1 MTHFAR
7 PFVAG
12 LVLVACASPVAQG
25 CSGCEEQDDEKILGG
40 MIDAAAALAARHD
53 LGELMAMTTD
63 DFVANPGQQSRQ
75 EVKGILLMA
84 FRRYGEFTVEHPAA
98 SIEIDPSGLAAR
110 AGMPF
115 LVVRKGVEIPDL
127 GELYDDPEGWLEAV
141 GEMADAY
148 HLKLRFR
155 KAEDGWRVERAAIHG
170 TRGVGGG
177 RGL

>member
-1 MTHFAR
+1 LA
-7 PFVAG
+7 
-12 LVLVACASPVAQG
+12 LVAFASLLAEA
-25 CSGCEEQDDEKILGG
+25 CSGCREQDDEKILRG
-40 MIDAAAALAARHD
+40 MIDAAAELAARHD

-75 EVKGILLMA
+75 EVKGILLLA

-98 SIEIDPSGLAAR
+98 SIEVDPSGIAAR

-115 LVVRKGVEIPDL
+115 LVVRSDAEIPDL
-127 GELYDDPEGWLEAV
+127 SDLYDDPEGWLEAV
-141 GEMADAY
+141 GELADAY
-148 HLKLRFR
+148 HLQLRFR
-155 KAEDGWRVERAAIHG
+155 KTDDGWRIERAAIRG